1 MSLNLLVYFAIGVN
15 SQESHSLKFLKQLEK
30 MLPTNLSENLFS
42 VNYLIAPFTPPFTLI
57 EEAFAIG
64 CFRGWGAKF
73 AKSISTK
80 KTYTPFAQIS
90 SREKRFLTC
99 STKINS
105 GEKDFLVYSA
115 KWKFPRKNISPK
127 INTTSYAKKV
137 LIHLRNTFLSS
148 QTINMFYVFQS
159 C

>member
-1 MSLNLLVYFAIGVN
+1 
-15 SQESHSLKFLKQLEK
+15 
-30 MLPTNLSENLFS
+30 MLFIS
-42 VNYLIAPFTPPFTLI
+42 PFTPPFTLI
-57 EEAFAIG
+57 EEAFVIG
-64 CFRGWGAKF
+64 CFRGWEAKF
-73 AKSISTK
+73 TKSISTK

-90 SREKRFLTC
+90 SREKRLLTC

-148 QTINMFYVFQS
+148 QTINMFFNPRFLLGINCSISKRRFDTTKYIHS
-159 C
+159 K